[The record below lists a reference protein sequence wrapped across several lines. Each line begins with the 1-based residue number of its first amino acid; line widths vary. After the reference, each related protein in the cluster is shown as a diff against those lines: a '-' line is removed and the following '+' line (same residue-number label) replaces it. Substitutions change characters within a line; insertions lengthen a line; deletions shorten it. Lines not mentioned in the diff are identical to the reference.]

1 MLEMLEIGIDNAV
14 AFRMAGK
21 ITENDMSLVLSEAK
35 KKIERHENIVF
46 FEQIDSFEGIEIA
59 VIIEEFKFY
68 FEVGISNISKLAIVT
83 DKKWLE
89 KIVSIEDKIFKS
101 IEMKCFSIEDKDAA
115 IAFLNKA

>member
-1 MLEMLEIGIDNAV
+1 M
-14 AFRMAGK
+14 
-21 ITENDMSLVLSEAK
+21 
-35 KKIERHENIVF
+35 KIEIFHAHITAHSLLTYKK
-46 FEQIDSFEGIEIA
+46 DTMDEGIEIA

-115 IAFLNKA
+115 IAFLKNA

>member
-1 MLEMLEIGIDNAV
+1 MIELLEIGIDNAV

-21 ITENDMSLVLSEAK
+21 ITEKDMALVLSEAK
-35 KKIERHENIVF
+35 KKMAHYENIVF
-46 FEQIDSFEGIEIA
+46 FEQLDSFEGIEIA

-115 IAFLNKA
+115 IAFLKNA